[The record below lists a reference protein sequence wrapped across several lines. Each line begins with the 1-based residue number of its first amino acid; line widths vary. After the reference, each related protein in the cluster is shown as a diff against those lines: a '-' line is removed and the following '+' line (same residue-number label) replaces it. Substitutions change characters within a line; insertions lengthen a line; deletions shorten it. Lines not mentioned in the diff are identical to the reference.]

1 MTRLNHSIRLTV
13 LFGGFLLW
21 NAWAQA
27 EHYTL
32 PLFVT
37 STSTDAATGVVRILN
52 ATDESGAVEIYA
64 IDDAGTRFG
73 PTTFTLDASAA
84 AEFSASDL
92 ASGNAAKGLTGG
104 VGSLSGYVRL
114 EIDTDLQIV
123 PAAYVRAADGTL
135 STMHDTVRAD
145 AASAGGHEY
154 LVPIFNPSTET
165 TQASS
170 LRLINPGDAAAIV
183 TIEGR
188 DDHGTAA
195 TGGTVQLTLAAGA
208 AQTLTAQQLEAGD
221 ASLANLTG
229 QLGAGVGKWRL
240 SVSSDQPI
248 QVVNVVSS
256 TSGPMNNLS
265 TTAVAGLAPQDH
277 DAFNERFV
285 DRGIENQTDSGDFAF
300 AAEAGDTFTE
310 TGEVDGVA
318 VSYAGSYAYEAIGAD
333 AGRVTV
339 SYDDGDECEANLY
352 FASRTDGWFASLCTG
367 TDNPV
372 GYWVAGNWSIVD
384 EEDDGNGDGTSEPGS
399 LGACQVGMFL
409 GIGQSCT
416 YPGTTDA
423 FSVNVRGRGSFLD
436 RLFGIRIRINN
447 ETING
452 RVYDFEASHQ
462 GDGVWRIDRIAGN
475 TEPTTGGTGD
485 ARTIT
490 VDFHR
495 GVQGFVAGFADLPD
509 TGNETYEL
517 MSGFEPLPPPLAP
530 EMALFISGANRSGD
544 LFMFFRGQIG
554 GLVPGVRYNATVS
567 MEIATDTPS
576 GCFGIGGAP
585 GESVY
590 IKAGVSEV
598 EPLPVLEGSY
608 LRMNIDIG
616 NQSNGGEQAA
626 VLGDV
631 ANSRPCE
638 QSPQWELKS
647 FPAQSVPAPVT
658 ASPDGRVWL
667 LFGTDSGFEGRTQIY
682 FTRVS
687 VTFTP
692 V

>member
-1 MTRLNHSIRLTV
+1 MSRINHSIRWSV
-13 LFGGFLLW
+13 LFGSLLLW
-21 NAWAQA
+21 TSWVQA
-27 EHYTL
+27 ELYTL

-37 STSTDAATGVVRILN
+37 PTSTDAPTGVVRILN
-52 ATDESGAVEIYA
+52 ATDESGSVAVYA

-73 PTTFTLDASAA
+73 PATHALDAAAA

-92 ASGNAAKGLTGG
+92 TSGNASKGLPEG
-104 VGSLSGYVRL
+104 VGSLSGHVRL
-114 EIDTDLQIV
+114 EIVTDLQIV

-135 STMHDTVRAD
+135 STMHDTVRAVE
-145 AASAGGHEY
+145 ASDGGYEY

-165 TQASS
+165 IRPSS
-170 LRLINPGDAAAIV
+170 LRLINPGNSAASV

-195 TGGTVQLTLAAGA
+195 TGGTVQLNLTAGA

-221 ASLANLTG
+221 TSLANLTG

-240 SVSSDQPI
+240 SVSSDQPL

-256 TSGPMNNLS
+256 TSGLMNNLS

-277 DAFNERFV
+277 AAFNERFV
-285 DRGIENQTDSGDFAF
+285 DRGIEYQTDRGDFAF
-300 AAEAGDTFTE
+300 EARTDDAFAE
-310 TGEVDGVA
+310 TGQVDGVA
-318 VSYAGSYAYEAIGAD
+318 VSFTGSYAYEAIGAN

-339 SYDDGDECEANLY
+339 SYDGGDECAAHLY
-352 FASRTDGWFASLCTG
+352 FASRTGGWFASMCTG
-367 TDNPV
+367 TDDPD
-372 GYWVAGNWSIVD
+372 GYWVAGDWSAA
-384 EEDDGNGDGTSEPGS
+384 DDGEDTPETGSPGD
-399 LGACQVGMFL
+399 CHVGL
-409 GIGQSCT
+409 LVSIGQSCT

-436 RLFGIRIRINN
+436 RLYGIRFRIAN

-452 RVYDFEASHQ
+452 RVYDFVATHQ
-462 GDGVWRIDRIAGN
+462 GDGVWRIDRIAGD
-475 TEPTTGGTGD
+475 TEPPTGGTGD

-490 VDFHR
+490 VDFQR
-495 GVQGFVAGFADLPD
+495 GEQGFVADFADLPA
-509 TGNETYEL
+509 TGTETYEL
-517 MSGFEPLPPPLAP
+517 MSGFEQLPPPLAP
-530 EMALFISGANRSGD
+530 EPALFISGANRSDD
-544 LFMFFRGQIG
+544 LFMFFKGQVG
-554 GLVPGVRYNATVS
+554 GLVPGVRYSATVS
-567 MEIATDTPS
+567 VEIATDTPS

-585 GESVY
+585 GESVFV
-590 IKAGVSEV
+590 KAGASDV
-598 EPLPVLEGSY
+598 EPLPVLEGDY
-608 LRMNIDIG
+608 LRLNIDTG
-616 NQSNGGEQAA
+616 NQSQGGEQAV
-626 VLGDV
+626 VLGNV

-658 ASPDGRVWL
+658 ASGDGHVWL
-667 LFGTDSGFEGRTQIY
+667 LFGTDSGFEGKTEIY
-682 FTRVS
+682 YTRIS